1 MREFDI
7 LTKGGKTTKK
17 RYYSIKESAEF
28 FGVSYATVN
37 RWIKIKAIKASRFGK
52 AIYIEEDEI
61 IKLQNDCLQGKVI
74 GGNNE

>member
-1 MREFDI
+1 MKEFLI
-7 LTKGGKTTKK
+7 LVKDGKNIKK

-28 FGVSYATVN
+28 FGVSYPTIN
-37 RWIKIKAIKASRFGK
+37 RWVKTKAIKASRFGR

-74 GGNNE
+74 GENNE